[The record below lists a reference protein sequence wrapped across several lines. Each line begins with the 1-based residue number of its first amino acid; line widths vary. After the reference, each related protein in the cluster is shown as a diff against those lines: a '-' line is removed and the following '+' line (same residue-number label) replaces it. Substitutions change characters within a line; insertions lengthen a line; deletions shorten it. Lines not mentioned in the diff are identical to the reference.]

1 MHRPSMMDVSAIVVG
16 MTLYRRN
23 VRLLLLLLLGRM
35 LRLNL
40 ARTLM
45 RCRTVWRR
53 LVSGR
58 TTIGWLICVLG
69 RYIRLLES
77 RAEGLL
83 LLWRRR

>member
-1 MHRPSMMDVSAIVVG
+1 MMDIPAVVVG

-23 VRLLLLLLLGRM
+23 VRLLLLLLLRGRM

-45 RCRTVWRR
+45 RWRTVWRR